1 MTSNPK
7 VQNRQRSSANFLAIW
22 VREILGRV
30 SAAESLHKPS
40 VNSETV

>member
-22 VREILGRV
+22 VREILGRGQ
-30 SAAESLHKPS
+30 SSRIAAQTER
-40 VNSETV
+40 